1 MEVRFRIQDVKK
13 HNEEVIRQ
21 EKRNLNVELCEC
33 LYISEYIYAVTEDKI
48 YIAYMTFNENKLI
61 QVLSYYNRNNGDG
74 VALSVEDVMK
84 EYDNFCNNTGS
95 YDRLLALNEFCKDDV
110 NKDLLEQYR
119 VSMGD
124 FYKKEY
130 DFEAVEY
137 GDTAAY
143 LGDLFVLNNNGRA
156 IVVQVPWSMSEGNW
170 QRDENSPPAITTLEE
185 LEKYLVIEYLD
196 LPGAE
201 E

>member
-1 MEVRFRIQDVKK
+1 MKIFLKNYLGSTCLIIIFVLAVMEVRFRIQDVKK

-130 DFEAVEY
+130 IGEKKVFDDTVYTGEY
-137 GDTAAY
+137 TGVA
-143 LGDLFVLNNNGRA
+143 
-156 IVVQVPWSMSEGNW
+156 SEEMW
-170 QRDENSPPAITTLEE
+170 ALCDSYFAWKEDQ
-185 LEKYLVIEYLD
+185 
-196 LPGAE
+196 
-201 E
+201 